1 MNDSGYFFKYI
12 DFFFNPFWE
21 ITNYRRIK
29 SNGKRV
35 SDFYDLLKIDAKPDV
50 SIILNKAEIPVAHGK
65 FSKIKRTHK
74 GVL

>member
-1 MNDSGYFFKYI
+1 MTLGTFLKYV

-21 ITNYRRIK
+21 FMNYRRIR

-35 SDFYDLLKIDAKPDV
+35 SDFYDLTKVNLEPDV
-50 SIILNKAEIPVAHGK
+50 SIVLDKADIPVADGK
-65 FSKIKRTHK
+65 LSKIKRTHK